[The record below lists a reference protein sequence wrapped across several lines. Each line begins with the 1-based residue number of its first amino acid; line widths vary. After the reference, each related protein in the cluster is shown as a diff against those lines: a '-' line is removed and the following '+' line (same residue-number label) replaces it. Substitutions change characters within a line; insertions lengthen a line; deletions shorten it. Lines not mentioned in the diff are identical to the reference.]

1 VLKHCSLCILVSNLQ
16 TGLTRQHHCQQGC
29 LCAKLNKALA
39 SAGFN
44 AQYLLHHE
52 RCLRTRIADIEQQ
65 AAQLVGS
72 SINLSSAS
80 QLSVAL
86 YDTLA
91 LPPPQQRSDRSVNC
105 MQRDTNDKFLQ
116 GGHI

>member
-1 VLKHCSLCILVSNLQ
+1 VSVIVNKKL
-16 TGLTRQHHCQQGC
+16 

-105 MQRDTNDKFLQ
+105 MQHDTCDKFLQ
-116 GGHI
+116 GG